1 MKEGRAADESIG
13 SGMRALGCSLEI
25 NTAVY
30 ADVVTE
36 TPLLP
41 PGPAHTTRSSAMM
54 KTCAIAY
61 FSIAKPAPERLL

>member
-1 MKEGRAADESIG
+1 MQEVAPGK
-13 SGMRALGCSLEI
+13 
-25 NTAVY
+25 
-30 ADVVTE
+30 
-36 TPLLP
+36 PLLP